1 MKLRKIF
8 TIGLIAITLLI
19 SSTPAYALFEDKEC
33 KLSDALSNFG
43 VFMSSVI
50 GYSDFTE
57 YWQDIGKS
65 LKHKTAHFNA
75 INNVLTKLDRIR
87 KAIRD
92 AYLRCDQIAVDKLK
106 KTYYKAQVELKYV
119 RNYNDKN
126 ILRTLK
132 EKFKDYFTAEA
143 IGSIY
148 AELEAGYKPYH
159 AEWDSAKTAEI
170 RELIE
175 AWNRFLETFS
185 QGGKDFVASAKDV
198 AKEGVKQFKPE
209 EHKAPMTAVVDYLL
223 EHLEVRMENVS
234 APLSI
239 RDIVDGNAG
248 GILNEAKENIGR
260 ELEEDFDV
268 KSEPGLENPFETGE
282 KIAEGIKE
290 GNKAVDSAKVQTLPE
305 IWEKFKEADV
315 YYMEEIS
322 KEDMM
327 TRYDIIFRSSG
338 DTATESLKKL
348 LEQTKTVIHE
358 SLLPM
363 AKIAKCAELTQS
375 RQCTK

>member
-1 MKLRKIF
+1 MKKII
-8 TIGLIAITLLI
+8 TIGLVAITLLV
-19 SSTPAYALFEDKEC
+19 SSAPAYALFEDKEC

-43 VFMSSVI
+43 VFVSSVI
-50 GYSDFTE
+50 GYNDFTE
-57 YWQDIGKS
+57 YWQDIGKG

-92 AYLRCDQIAVDKLK
+92 AYLRCDQVAVDELE

-132 EKFKDYFTAEA
+132 EEFQSRFNAEEISA
-143 IGSIY
+143 IY

-159 AEWDSAKTAEI
+159 IEWDSAKTAEI

-185 QGGKDFVASAKDV
+185 QAGKDFVASAKDV

-209 EHKAPMTAVVDYLL
+209 EHKTIGSAIVDYFI
-223 EHLEVRMENVS
+223 ERLEVRMENVS

-239 RDIVDGNAG
+239 RDIVDGTAG
-248 GILNEAKENIGR
+248 EILDEAGENIRR

-268 KSEPGLENPFETGE
+268 KSEPGSENPFETG
-282 KIAEGIKE
+282 KRVAEGIRE

-305 IWEKFKEADV
+305 IWEKFTEANIFYV
-315 YYMEEIS
+315 ENIS
-322 KEDMM
+322 KEETMA
-327 TRYDIIFRSSG
+327 RYDKIFRTSG
-338 DTATESLKKL
+338 DTATESLKEIL
-348 LEQTKTVIHE
+348 DQTKTVIHE

-363 AKIAKCAELTQS
+363 AGIVKCAEITQS
-375 RQCTK
+375 RQCSKK